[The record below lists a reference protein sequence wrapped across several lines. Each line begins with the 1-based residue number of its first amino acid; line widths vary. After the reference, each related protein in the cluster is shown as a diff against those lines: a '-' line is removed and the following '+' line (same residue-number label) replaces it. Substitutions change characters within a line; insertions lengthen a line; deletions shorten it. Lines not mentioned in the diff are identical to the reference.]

1 MKLPIIGEVKLGK
14 LTELFIVFLAFL
26 YIISP
31 IDLIPDVAPIVGWID
46 DAIAGFIAM
55 LIVAKEVMQSG

>member
-14 LTELFIVFLAFL
+14 LAELFIVFLAFL

-31 IDLIPDVAPIVGWID
+31 IDLIPDIAPFVGWID
-46 DAIAGFIAM
+46 DAIAGLIAL
-55 LIVAKEVMQSG
+55 LIVAKEVISE